1 MQTMFTIIV
10 TVFNKDRT
18 LSKCLDSILNS
29 SFNDFEILIID
40 DGSTDSSQDIIRQ
53 YAKEHKN
60 IIVYTQS
67 NRGIGFTKKLGI
79 QLANGKYIIFVDAD
93 DTIDSNLLFILS
105 KEIEKHTPDIIK
117 FNINEINSSKN
128 KNRYITRYKEFK
140 NGKEALYEWSNINI
154 RYGLFSM
161 YCINNSLLKGI
172 LPHFLELTYY
182 EDVANIPKIIYFAN
196 QIIALDYVGYNYY
209 RSTDKLTR
217 NQKIMKRTNFKLA
230 YNELIQFF
238 EKELLNDDQLFLA
251 IKRYYD
257 YHYKRKMNEFEINDK
272 LSTN

>member
-10 TVFNKDRT
+10 TVFNKDKT
-18 LSKCLDSILNS
+18 VSKCLDSILNS

-161 YCINNSLLKGI
+161 YCITTL
-172 LPHFLELTYY
+172 Y
-182 EDVANIPKIIYFAN
+182 
-196 QIIALDYVGYNYY
+196 
-209 RSTDKLTR
+209 
-217 NQKIMKRTNFKLA
+217 
-230 YNELIQFF
+230 
-238 EKELLNDDQLFLA
+238 
-251 IKRYYD
+251 
-257 YHYKRKMNEFEINDK
+257 
-272 LSTN
+272 